1 MVLDNFAV
9 FEGIDGAGTTT
20 QLSLVTERAAR
31 EGLSSRFEFTAEP
44 AKTPVGIFIR
54 SILSGNVSVEQG
66 TLAYLFAAD
75 RYEHVYG
82 KAGITQSLKEG
93 KAVVSDRY
101 VFSSLAYQ
109 SAQCGAELPKKLN
122 EDFPLPEYLF
132 FFELDID
139 TALERISA
147 RKDREIFE
155 TRAILTHTAR
165 EYERVISDYESLYSE
180 MRSIGGGVPKTGGL
194 RAGGGLAPSCKMNI
208 IRINAADSIEKI
220 HETIWSF
227 IARMPIFTV

>member
-9 FEGIDGAGTTT
+9 FEGIDGTGTTT
-20 QLSLVTERAAR
+20 QVSLLAERVKKEHPALA
-31 EGLSSRFEFTAEP
+31 SRFVFTSEP
-44 AKTPVGIFIR
+44 AQNPAGAFIR
-54 SILSGNVSVEQG
+54 TVLSGGVKVEPG

-82 KAGITQSLKEG
+82 KGGVVQSLEAG

-109 SAQCGAELPKKLN
+109 SAQCGAEIPKKLN

-139 TALERISA
+139 TALERISV

-155 TRAILTHTAR
+155 TREILAHTAR
-165 EYERVISDYESLYSE
+165 EYGRVISDYECLQSE
-180 MRSIGGGVPKTGGL
+180 MRSIGGGVPK
-194 RAGGGLAPSCKMNI
+194 I
-208 IRINAADSIEKI
+208 VRIDAEQSIEKI
-220 HETIWSF
+220 HQTIWSF
-227 IARMPIFTV
+227 IAQMPIFKM